1 MIVIFALTLLST
13 SILVVLVVTHG
24 HVVLETISYYYL
36 LGLTLLYGSELQSIC
51 SIANL
56 VAGILISKG
65 NKNEMISQMP
75 ICFDRW
81 RIAIE
86 ISWIYNNI
94 LCCRLKSTLHDKS
107 TKIPRKELDN
117 KKNVIVYTCN
127 LTLIE
132 IILRILTS

>member
-1 MIVIFALTLLST
+1 MWIGVA
-13 SILVVLVVTHG
+13 G
-24 HVVLETISYYYL
+24 
-36 LGLTLLYGSELQSIC
+36 

-81 RIAIE
+81 RIAME

-94 LCCRLKSTLHDKS
+94 LCYSAAGSYLHCMTQN
-107 TKIPRKELDN
+107 TKK
-117 KKNVIVYTCN
+117 
-127 LTLIE
+127 
-132 IILRILTS
+132 RIRQ